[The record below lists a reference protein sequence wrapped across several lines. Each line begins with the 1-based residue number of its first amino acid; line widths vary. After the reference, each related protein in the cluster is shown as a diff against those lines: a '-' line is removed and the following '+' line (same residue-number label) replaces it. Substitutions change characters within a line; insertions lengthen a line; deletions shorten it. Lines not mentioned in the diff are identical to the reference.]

1 MSAAWYGKSTS
12 KQIEALL
19 ESKPKLH
26 QLLAI
31 SEFNQ

>member
-1 MSAAWYGKSTS
+1 MTTWYGKTAS
-12 KQIEALL
+12 KQIETLI

-31 SEFNQ
+31 PEFLQ